1 MIKKITA
8 LLFLIISPISFF
20 AQDLVPVI
28 TSFGY
33 EASECHLKFSCYVK
47 NMDDDNNAET
57 NAFQIIIF
65 NIADNSEI
73 FSADVQVNE
82 LKPLS
87 SSATKSWS
95 MDLPALAGY
104 RPDVTYKIAVIAN
117 KNGKFE
123 FDKKNN
129 RAESAQFACGV
140 KALNNAPAAKKG
152 GGDTEA
158 DPLKAQEQKHD
169 DAMKELAQDALD
181 AKAAREQMA
190 ADRKASQEQEKQ
202 TLTSKVENLKV
213 KVSKRTAERDQEVS
227 GSKEWSDLAYEVADL
242 DLERQIA
249 EVELEKV
256 TDELAYGQEGMDKT
270 EKERYKVKLE
280 KLNSKQSE
288 IRKSQKNGILFGQT
302 SEDNSK
308 KAIEEPV
315 KEEKKAVKTET
326 NVEEKKSDKEK
337 DKKDEEDDDKVIY
350 YTAEEIVQLSN
361 FDLKKLKF
369 DSNKKII
376 RRDMKLT
383 TRSAFLSPAEKKAL
397 QTEIDELKN
406 QIVLADAELLKRGE
420 TKE

>member
-1 MIKKITA
+1 
-8 LLFLIISPISFF
+8 
-20 AQDLVPVI
+20 
-28 TSFGY
+28 
-33 EASECHLKFSCYVK
+33 
-47 NMDDDNNAET
+47 
-57 NAFQIIIF
+57 
-65 NIADNSEI
+65 
-73 FSADVQVNE
+73 
-82 LKPLS
+82 
-87 SSATKSWS
+87 

-213 KVSKRTAERDQEVS
+213 KVAKRTAERDQEVS

-308 KAIEEPV
+308 KAAEEPV

-350 YTAEEIVQLSN
+350 YTAEEIGQLSN